1 MFGMERKNNDKVPN
15 SVAARDRY
23 FGMILEDLNG
33 KFSLLLEGYGALD
46 SRMAC
51 IEERMDKLEG
61 RMEDLEKKFEIFRA
75 EANAKFDI
83 LFEWQRRLFD
93 GQQEFFEA
101 IRQLNGRVGIRGG
114 N

>member
-1 MFGMERKNNDKVPN
+1 MFGMERKNNDKVPD
-15 SVAARDRY
+15 SAAARDRY

-33 KFSLLLEGYGALD
+33 KFSLLLEGYGALN
-46 SRMAC
+46 SRMAR
-51 IEERMDKLEG
+51 IEE

-83 LFEWQRRLFD
+83 LFEGQRRLCD

-101 IRQLNGRVGIRGG
+101 IRQLNGRVGIREGS
-114 N
+114 